1 MIKDQA
7 SADKDTTAAQRLAL
21 AAGGATKGAG
31 DIVDNEVA
39 ADALKVGG
47 KYHKIGSIIIGYLA
61 FFVLFFIFICN
72 SKSCKSEYGAT
83 GDRALIPCWVEV
95 IPTEQRRGGNILI
108 GSSMIG
114 VHNG

>member
-47 KYHKIGSIIIGYLA
+47 KYHKIGSITIGYFA
-61 FFVLFFIFICN
+61 FLCSFFIFICN

-83 GDRALIPCWVEV
+83 GERALLG
-95 IPTEQRRGGNILI
+95 RGYTN
-108 GSSMIG
+108 
-114 VHNG
+114 

>member
-1 MIKDQA
+1 MVKDQA

-61 FFVLFFIFICN
+61 FFVLFFHIH
-72 SKSCKSEYGAT
+72 
-83 GDRALIPCWVEV
+83 
-95 IPTEQRRGGNILI
+95 
-108 GSSMIG
+108 M
-114 VHNG
+114 

>member
-1 MIKDQA
+1 MVKDQA

-47 KYHKIGSIIIGYLA
+47 KYHKIGSITIGYLG
-61 FFVLFFIFICN
+61 LCSFIGN
-72 SKSCKSEYGAT
+72 VRAAMQSGYEAT
-83 GDRALIPCWVEV
+83 GGALLVEV
-95 IPTEQRRGGNILI
+95 IATEQRGGGKMLI
-108 GSSMIG
+108 GSS